1 MVQERGRPRLA
12 PEPDQRGGPQESIA
26 RQHLQ
31 RHATAQAL
39 LHRLVDDPH
48 APAADL
54 PEDPVV
60 AQPLGHRPAAPRPIL
75 DGPLVRVGIAADPL
89 HHHQRGEQL
98 ADLAGQV
105 RVAVGIFAERR
116 PFAPPVSLGEF
127 VRQVV
132 EQVRSGLRLSHGQ
145 GSSQSPPRPL
155 RMSLSRRNAARSH
168 PGRLLLDPEHA
179 GRLDGRKLL
188 EMTERQHLAVE
199 RIHGVQGLLEPELQ
213 LEAGRLLARPGE
225 VAQQTGPPSPWWWSR
240 TDRAVDRTSRRG
252 SRIRVPRWWRCS
264 SRSLLPTMPLNQRKK
279 GPRADG
285 RKPPGPARPRDRRP
299 GGRPK
304 HRRAP
309 GVVDRGGRPPSGAAD
324 SGLVPPGPPSS
335 RRRPP
340 PRAARG
346 RRFRPFPPAS
356 RSPRF
361 PIPPRVDRESPAKTD
376 GLPAPSRSSSPSS
389 TRTSTLPQDQLLSRA
404 PNSLSAHTVPA
415 ATSRYHPRPADGP
428 AVADHLRSAIVSD
441 HPP

>member
-1 MVQERGRPRLA
+1 MGELRPVRRPERRLERQHLVERQAEAVDVAARVRLADEPLGGQVAQRADHVARARQLVIPLRLGQAEVGHPERPLDVQQQVGRLDVAMDDPVGVRVGQRLRRLHGHPCHLAAGLQFGKYRDRRGGRSHLGVRSARFGRRRRDDLARSGRVRSLGIPARQEPGVRPGRHVARPGFGGGPRPDGLPACPVELAQHDVEAPALDVLHGVIRDALVFAHAEDRDDIGMVQERGRPRLA
-12 PEPDQRGGPQESIA
+12 PEPDQRGRPQESIA

-155 RMSLSRRNAARSH
+155 RMSLSRRSAR
-168 PGRLLLDPEHA
+168 
-179 GRLDGRKLL
+179 
-188 EMTERQHLAVE
+188 T
-199 RIHGVQGLLEPELQ
+199 
-213 LEAGRLLARPGE
+213 
-225 VAQQTGPPSPWWWSR
+225 
-240 TDRAVDRTSRRG
+240 
-252 SRIRVPRWWRCS
+252 
-264 SRSLLPTMPLNQRKK
+264 
-279 GPRADG
+279 
-285 RKPPGPARPRDRRP
+285 
-299 GGRPK
+299 
-304 HRRAP
+304 
-309 GVVDRGGRPPSGAAD
+309 
-324 SGLVPPGPPSS
+324 
-335 RRRPP
+335 
-340 PRAARG
+340 
-346 RRFRPFPPAS
+346 
-356 RSPRF
+356 
-361 PIPPRVDRESPAKTD
+361 
-376 GLPAPSRSSSPSS
+376 
-389 TRTSTLPQDQLLSRA
+389 
-404 PNSLSAHTVPA
+404 
-415 ATSRYHPRPADGP
+415 
-428 AVADHLRSAIVSD
+428 
-441 HPP
+441 